1 LLFIDSSTFKVKDN
15 FVPEGKFC
23 MGIVAELFHKI
34 NIMQDNKTRSKY
46 RHRRKRDMID
56 RPIPWIKVQVLK
68 C

>member
-1 LLFIDSSTFKVKDN
+1 
-15 FVPEGKFC
+15 